1 MLYPGSTRG
10 TGTMLE
16 GILSHYADDIVF
28 QAATVRRWNKPDG
41 VLRGTA
47 ELRAHFTKGLELAP
61 NLYFEFEEIFQSG
74 GICRAL
80 STQ

>member
-1 MLYPGSTRG
+1 
-10 TGTMLE
+10 MLE

-28 QAATVRRWNKPDG
+28 QAATVVRRWNKPDG